1 MTKQSPTPQST
12 QQDKTT
18 KNVKINNVKNPDEN
32 YQACNGIGKYN
43 LEY

>member
-1 MTKQSPTPQST
+1 MTKQSPTLAKT

-18 KNVKINNVKNPDEN
+18 KNVQINNVKNPDEN
-32 YQACNGIGKYN
+32 YQACNGIGKYD